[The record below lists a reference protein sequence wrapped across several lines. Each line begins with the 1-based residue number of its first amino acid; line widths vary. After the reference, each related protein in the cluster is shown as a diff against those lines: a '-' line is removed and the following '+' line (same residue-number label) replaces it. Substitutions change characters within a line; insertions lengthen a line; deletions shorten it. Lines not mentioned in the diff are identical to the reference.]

1 MKLHLPAGCTA
12 ALLLAAALGA
22 TSKISPEE
30 ARLHDLKQA
39 VDRKIAAEYAS
50 LEAIYKDIHAH
61 PELSF
66 METRTA
72 ALVAKELRAC
82 GFEVTE
88 KVGGMGVVGVMKN
101 GPGPV
106 ILVRADM
113 DALPIKEET
122 GLPYASK
129 VVTKDFA
136 GKDQP
141 AMHACA
147 HDMHV
152 TGLIGTARVLSAL
165 KEHWSGTLIMIG
177 QHAEEMIGGARAM
190 LQDGLYTKFPT
201 PHAAIALHVG
211 GDIPAGEV
219 GYVEG
224 PVYANVDAVIIKVR
238 GIGGHGAR
246 PHTTRDPV
254 VLTGQ
259 IIGALQTIVSREL
272 KPGTPAVV
280 TIGSIHGG
288 SRSNIIPS
296 EVTMELT
303 LRCYDEAVGDHLVAS
318 IKRICENLGRA
329 AGLPDH
335 LLPEVTMPYDRT
347 PVVVNDGALT
357 RRLAGTFRA
366 WFPAEQVKAQEPAT
380 YGEDFSEFG
389 RTTHRVPICIF
400 WVGGSDPAVM
410 AAHQKKGEPWPSNH
424 SPFWAP
430 VPEPTMKASVK
441 AMSAAVLDLMAK
453 R

>member
-1 MKLHLPAGCTA
+1 MKRPLPIGYAS
-12 ALLLAAALGA
+12 ALLLAATLGA
-22 TSKISPEE
+22 TSKIPPEE
-30 ARLHDLKQA
+30 ARLHDLKHA
-39 VDRKIAAEYAS
+39 VDQKIAAEYAS
-50 LEAIYKDIHAH
+50 LEAIYKDVHAN

-106 ILVRADM
+106 IMVRADM

-129 VVTKDFA
+129 VVTKDFT

-152 TGLIGTARVLSAL
+152 TGLIGTARVLSSM
-165 KEHWSGTLIMIG
+165 KQNWSGTLIMIG

-201 PHAAIALHVG
+201 PNAVIALHVG

-224 PVYANVDAVIIKVR
+224 PVYANVDAVVIKVR

-254 VLTGQ
+254 VLAGQ

-288 SRSNIIPS
+288 SRSNIIPA

-329 AGLPDH
+329 AGLPDP
-335 LLPEVTMPYDRT
+335 LLPEVTVPYDRT
-347 PVVVNDGALT
+347 PVVVNDGPLT
-357 RRLAGTFRA
+357 RRLAGTFKA
-366 WFPAEQVKAQEPAT
+366 WFPSEQVKAQEPAT

-389 RTTHRVPICIF
+389 RTTHRVPISIF
-400 WVGGSDPAVM
+400 WIGGSDPAVM
-410 AAHQKKGEPWPSNH
+410 SAHQKKGEPWPSNH
-424 SPFWAP
+424 SPLWAP
-430 VPEPTMKASVK
+430 VPEPTLKASVK

-453 R
+453 K

>member
-1 MKLHLPAGCTA
+1 MKLRALLTS
-12 ALLLAAALGA
+12 LLLAPAAFAVTDGL
-22 TSKISPEE
+22 
-30 ARLHDLKQA
+30 RDA
-39 VDRKIAAEYAS
+39 VDRKIAVEYAS
-50 LEAIYKDIHAH
+50 LEAIYKDLHTH

-72 ALVAKELRAC
+72 ALVAQEMRAL

-88 KVGGMGVVGVMKN
+88 KFGGMGVVAVMKN

-106 ILVRADM
+106 LLVRADM

-129 VVTKDFA
+129 AVVKDLT
-136 GKDQP
+136 GKEQP

-152 TGLIGTARVLSAL
+152 TGLIGTARVLTSL
-165 KEHWSGTLIMIG
+165 KPHWSGTLIMIG
-177 QHAEEMIGGARAM
+177 QHAEELGGGARAM

-201 PHAAIALHVG
+201 PDAAIALHVG
-211 GDIPAGEV
+211 GDIPAGQV

-224 PVYANVDAVIIKVR
+224 PVYANVDSVNIKVR

-246 PHTTRDPV
+246 PHTTRDPI
-254 VLTGQ
+254 VLAGQ
-259 IIGALQTIVSREL
+259 IIGALQTIVAREL

-288 SRSNIIPS
+288 TKANIIPA

-303 LRCYDEAVGDHLVAS
+303 LRCYDEAVGNHLIAS
-318 IKRICENLGRA
+318 IRRICENLGRA

-335 LLPEVTMPYDRT
+335 LLPEVTIPYDRT
-347 PVVVNDGALT
+347 PVVVNNVALT
-357 RRLAGTFRA
+357 RRLAGTFQK
-366 WFPAEQVKAQEPAT
+366 WFPADQVKAQEPAT

-389 RTTHRVPICIF
+389 RTTHKVPISIF
-400 WVGGSDPAVM
+400 WIGGTDPAVM
-410 AAHQKKGEPWPSNH
+410 AAAHAKGEPWPSNH
-424 SPFWAP
+424 SPLWAP
-430 VPEPTMKASVK
+430 VPEPTLKASVK
-441 AMSAAVLDLMAK
+441 AMSAAVLDLLAK
-453 R
+453 K

>member
-1 MKLHLPAGCTA
+1 MKFLRPILT
-12 ALLLAAALGA
+12 LLLTPAAFAVTDGL
-22 TSKISPEE
+22 
-30 ARLHDLKQA
+30 RDA
-39 VDRKIAAEYAS
+39 VDQKIAADYAS

-66 METRTA
+66 VETRTA
-72 ALVAKELRAC
+72 ALIAKEMKAL

-88 KVGGMGVVGVMKN
+88 KFGGMGVVAVMKN

-129 VVTKDFA
+129 VVMKDFT

-152 TGLIGTARVLSAL
+152 TGLIGTARVLASL
-165 KEHWSGTLIMIG
+165 KPHWSGTLIMIG

-211 GDIPAGEV
+211 GDIAAGEV
-219 GYVEG
+219 GFVEG
-224 PVYANVDAVIIKVR
+224 PVYANVDTVVIKVR

-246 PHTTRDPV
+246 PHTTRDPI
-254 VLTGQ
+254 VLAGQ
-259 IIGALQTIVSREL
+259 IIGALQTIVAREL

-288 SRSNIIPS
+288 SRANIIPA

-303 LRCYDEAVGDHLVAS
+303 LRCYDEAVGDHLIAS
-318 IKRICENLGRA
+318 IRRISENLGRA
-329 AGLPDH
+329 AGLPEN
-335 LLPEVTMPYDRT
+335 LLPVVTVPYDRN
-347 PVVVNDGALT
+347 PVTVNDGPLT
-357 RRLAGTFRA
+357 RRLAGTFKA
-366 WFPAEQVKAQEPAT
+366 WFPADQVKPQEPAT
-380 YGEDFSEFG
+380 YGEDFAEFG
-389 RTTHRVPICIF
+389 RTTHKVPISIF
-400 WVGGSDPAVM
+400 WIGGTDPAVM
-410 AAHQKKGEPWPSNH
+410 AAAHAKGEPWPSNH
-424 SPFWAP
+424 SPLWAP
-430 VPEPTMKASVK
+430 VPEPTLKASVK
-441 AMSAAVLDLMAK
+441 AMSAAVLDLLAK
-453 R
+453 K

>member
-1 MKLHLPAGCTA
+1 MKHPALAC
-12 ALLLAAALGA
+12 LAAALATTLPA
-22 TSKISPEE
+22 TSTISPEE
-30 ARLHDLKQA
+30 ARLHDLKHA
-39 VDRKIAAEYAS
+39 VDSKIAAEYAS
-50 LEAIYKDIHAH
+50 LETIYKDIHAH

-66 METRTA
+66 VETRTA
-72 ALVAKELRAC
+72 ALVAKELRAL

-88 KVGGMGVVGVMKN
+88 KFGGMGVVAVMKN

-106 ILVRADM
+106 VLVRADM

-129 VVTKDFA
+129 VVMKDFA

-152 TGLIGTARVLSAL
+152 TGLIGTARVLASM
-165 KEHWSGTLIMIG
+165 KNHWAGTLIMIG

-201 PHAAIALHVG
+201 PDAAIALHVG

-246 PHTTRDPV
+246 PHTTRDPI
-254 VLTGQ
+254 VLAGQ

-288 SRSNIIPS
+288 SRSNIIPA

-318 IKRICENLGRA
+318 IRRICENLGRS

-347 PVVVNDGALT
+347 PVVVNDAALT
-357 RRLAGTFRA
+357 RRLAGTFKA
-366 WFPAEQVKAQEPAT
+366 WFPADRVKPQEPAT

-389 RTTHRVPICIF
+389 RTTHKVPLCIF
-400 WVGGSDPAVM
+400 WVGGTDPAVM
-410 AAHQKKGEPWPSNH
+410 AAAHAKGEPWPSNH
-424 SPFWAP
+424 SPLWAP
-430 VPEPTMKASVK
+430 VPEPTLKASVK

-453 R
+453 K

>member
-1 MKLHLPAGCTA
+1 MKHPLSFAFA

-30 ARLHDLKQA
+30 ARLHDLKYS
-39 VDRKIAAEYAS
+39 VDQKIAAEYAS

-66 METRTA
+66 VETRTA

-88 KVGGMGVVGVMKN
+88 KVGGVGVVGVMKN

-113 DALPIKEET
+113 DALPIKELT
-122 GLPYASK
+122 GLPYASQ
-129 VVTKDFA
+129 VVMKDFA
-136 GKDQP
+136 GIEQP

-152 TGLIGTARVLSAL
+152 TGLIGTARVLSAM
-165 KEHWSGTLIMIG
+165 KQNWSGTLIMIG
-177 QHAEEMIGGARAM
+177 QHAEEAVGGARAM

-201 PHAAIALHVG
+201 PNAAIALHVG
-211 GDIPAGEV
+211 GDIPAGQV

-224 PVYANVDAVIIKVR
+224 PVYANVDTVNIKVR

-254 VLTGQ
+254 VLAGQ
-259 IIGALQTIVSREL
+259 IINSLQTIVAREL

-288 SRSNIIPS
+288 TRANIIPA

-303 LRCYDEAVGDHLVAS
+303 LRCYDEAVGDHLIAS

-335 LLPEVTMPYDRT
+335 LLPVVTVPYDRN
-347 PVVVNDGALT
+347 PVTVNDVPLT
-357 RRLAGTFRA
+357 RRLAGTFKA
-366 WFPAEQVKAQEPAT
+366 WFPPDQVAATEPAT
-380 YGEDFSEFG
+380 YGEDFAEFG
-389 RTTHRVPICIF
+389 RTTHKVPICIF
-400 WVGGSDPAVM
+400 WIGGTDPAVM
-410 AAHQKKGEPWPSNH
+410 AAAHAKGEPWPSNH
-424 SPFWAP
+424 SPLWAP
-430 VPEPTMKASVK
+430 VPEPTLKASVK
-441 AMSAAVLDLMAK
+441 AMSAAVLDLMARK
-453 R
+453 